1 MKSKKI
7 LTNPVGIVLIA
18 SLCNV
23 LWGSAFPFI
32 KIGYEEFQITTQVSQ
47 KLLFA
52 GVRFF
57 ISGVLLLITYVI
69 MYQKCPRIKK
79 NNVKT
84 VVELGLV
91 QTTFQYIFFYIG
103 LSNTTATNGSIVNS
117 MNVFLSA
124 ILAHFVYTN
133 DKMNKKK
140 WLGCL
145 LGFLGVLTAT
155 LGQGTMRFT
164 MEGEGFIII
173 ADLMFA
179 IGSVISKKA
188 TKEDDSMTVTA
199 INLVL
204 GGLVLIAA
212 GVIGGGVLT
221 QITIKGCA
229 VLFYL
234 ASLSAVSFTLW
245 AMLLKYNPI
254 GKICIYNF
262 VNPVSGTLLSG
273 LMLRENI
280 LQMKYL
286 LSLIFVS
293 AGICI
298 VNIKSAD
305 TRKSV

>member
-1 MKSKKI
+1 MKSRKI
-7 LTNPVGIVLIA
+7 LTNPVWIVLIA
-18 SLCNV
+18 SLCNI

-32 KIGYEEFQITTQVSQ
+32 KIGYEEFRITTQVSQ

-57 ISGVLLLITYVI
+57 MSGVLLLITYVI
-69 MYQKCPRIKK
+69 MYRKCPKLKK

-84 VVELGLV
+84 VAELGLV

-133 DKMNKKK
+133 DKMNTQK
-140 WLGCL
+140 WLGCF
-145 LGFLGVLTAT
+145 LGFMGVLSAT
-155 LGQGTMRFT
+155 IGQGTMRFT
-164 MEGEGFIII
+164 LQGEGFIII

-199 INLVL
+199 VNLVF
-204 GGLVLIAA
+204 G
-212 GVIGGGVLT
+212 GVILILAGLFGGGTLT
-221 QITIKGCA
+221 QITVKGCV

-234 ASLSAVSFTLW
+234 AALSAVSFTLW

-273 LMLRENI
+273 IMLKENI
-280 LQMKYL
+280 LQIKYL
-286 LSLIFVS
+286 LSLILVS

-298 VNIKSAD
+298 VNLKIADTKKSA
-305 TRKSV
+305 